1 MKQYQFFFLFAA
13 VYLAPR
19 ASEEAALSMAVA
31 MTVMGFFFLVKGG
44 D

>member
-1 MKQYQFFFLFAA
+1 MNKAQFFFLFAA

-19 ASEEAALSMAVA
+19 VSEEVAVGMAIM
-31 MTVMGFFFLVKGG
+31 MTVMGFFYLIHGE